1 MPIENQLEFVDL
13 EAERTF
19 LRYMALNDF
28 SVGLEVQSDWFY
40 GQGERSIFKI
50 LKQLRSH
57 FPVKTLK
64 KVLIEQAGVNK
75 RNVQESIEQ
84 IIKMDSLKT
93 PNSVKA
99 ILKVIQNNYVS
110 RSILT
115 ACEYAVD
122 SVADQNNTEAIKVLS
137 GVLHQT
143 NTRIRVSGFLE
154 SVEQRQQLIKE
165 RAKSIDNNKSDIIPT
180 GIKEFDKQAGGLK
193 KGEVGFLVA
202 ETGGGKSLGKLNFAT
217 VAWLLGYNVI
227 FLGLEM
233 NVVENQLRAD
243 SLLTQIPARD
253 FRLGKLMKRD
263 YEDWTE
269 LIKQYR
275 KDRKNYFE
283 FVSAKKLTLEEIYS
297 IVDSIQAKREA
308 KCDIFILDHIYLVE
322 SKNPK
327 WDERIHLKET
337 INSLTEWAQESD
349 IAVWTSSQV
358 TDAGINRKGGYQVN
372 DLKYAR
378 ALSEWA
384 QVVLSFHQSE
394 VDKVSGE
401 AQIGVIKGRNIP
413 KGTTIVV
420 RPDFSRMVLDSVSF
434 LEVNTR
440 LAKFLKTGKKAP
452 KKVGKL

>member
-1 MPIENQLEFVDL
+1 MSVIFEHVDL
-13 EAERTF
+13 DAERSF

-28 SVGLEVQSDWFY
+28 SVGLDVNSEWFY
-40 GQGERSIFKI
+40 GQGERIVFKI

-64 KVLIEQAGVNK
+64 RVILDQAGTNK
-75 RNVQESIEQ
+75 KTVEESIDA
-84 IIKMDSLKT
+84 IIKSESLKT

-99 ILKVIQNNYVS
+99 VLKVIQNNYVC

-115 ACEYAVD
+115 ACE
-122 SVADQNNTEAIKVLS
+122 QAIELVEEQDVSQATSVLS

-143 NTRIRVSGFLE
+143 NTKIRVSEYLE
-154 SVEQRQQLIKE
+154 TAEQRQQLIKE

-180 GIKEFDKQAGGLK
+180 GIREFDKQAGGLK

-233 NVVENQLRAD
+233 VVTENQLRAD
-243 SLLTQIPARD
+243 SLLTQIPSRD

-263 YEDWTE
+263 YEDWSE

-275 KDRKNYFE
+275 RDQKNYYE
-283 FVSAKKLTLEEIYS
+283 FVSAKNLTMDEIYS
-297 IVDSIQAKREA
+297 IVDSIQAKRGS
-308 KCDIFILDHIYLVE
+308 KCDLFILDHIYLVKG
-322 SKNPK
+322 KNTRL
-327 WDERIHLKET
+327 DERIQLKESVD
-337 INSLTEWAQESD
+337 SLTEWALEND
-349 IAVWTSSQV
+349 IGVWTSSQV

-372 DLKYAR
+372 DIKYAR

-384 QVVLSFHQSE
+384 QIVLSFHQSE
-394 VDKVSGE
+394 IDKVSGE
-401 AQIGVIKGRNIP
+401 GQVGVIKGRSIP
-413 KGTTIVV
+413 KGTTYVV

-434 LEVNTR
+434 LDINVR
-440 LAKFLKTGKKAP
+440 LAKFIKTGKNKP